1 MWIRIIEFIRESHMG
16 SLFPKSLDALA
27 ITRKFSIKH
36 SFVDL
41 YNENLMK
48 LKSDYKEFWNS
59 VVDHHKLEPVL
70 LISNL
75 ESPLSKFSPDEVLEV
90 TPAEA
95 EPPHEE
101 AIDEVWDF

>member
-1 MWIRIIEFIRESHMG
+1 
-16 SLFPKSLDALA
+16 
-27 ITRKFSIKH
+27 
-36 SFVDL
+36 
-41 YNENLMK
+41 
-48 LKSDYKEFWNS
+48 
-59 VVDHHKLEPVL
+59 
-70 LISNL
+70 L